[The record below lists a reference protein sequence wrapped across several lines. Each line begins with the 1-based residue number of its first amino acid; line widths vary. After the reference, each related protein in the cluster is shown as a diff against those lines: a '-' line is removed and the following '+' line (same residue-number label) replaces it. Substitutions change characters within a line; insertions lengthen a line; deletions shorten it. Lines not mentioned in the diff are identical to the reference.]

1 MNGHANDTLHSAPR
15 TRWQRFIDWLAGGPP
30 DPEKIAAAR
39 LKPWYKRYLGSV
51 VIWLGGWL
59 IFFPYPIAVDLLNLQ
74 PDARLTKTV
83 QAKVLQTRESDPH
96 LLLEL
101 PNGERVSAYWPTDLA
116 ILKSFRFYG
125 WTREERLALVGCE
138 ATVVLSPI
146 KYWVWFQQQ
155 RVWALHCPDT
165 RFEATL
171 AQTQSR
177 LATNVFDIGKWML
190 GSFFSLFV
198 LAPLGFVF
206 YLRERRG
213 VL

>member
-1 MNGHANDTLHSAPR
+1 MSANMVTPNTATL

-30 DPEKIAAAR
+30 DPEKIAEAQ

-83 QAKVLQTRESDPH
+83 QAKVLQTREKDPH

-101 PNGERVSAYWPTDLA
+101 PNGERVSAYWP
-116 ILKSFRFYG
+116 KSVHLLGSLRFHG

-165 RFEATL
+165 GFEATQE
-171 AQTQSR
+171 QTQAELTKS
-177 LATNVFDIGKWML
+177 VFDT
-190 GSFFSLFV
+190 GSWLFQIFLTLFV

-206 YLRERRG
+206 FLRERRG